1 MHKRARWCWVPR
13 DGLALPPI
21 PTARAGSSAGAAAE
35 RACRARSER
44 SGGTHRRGNLGLGG
58 ASGLA
63 VVDALAG
70 GDEAVGVDG
79 VRHALLDLDLGVLV
93 REPRHLLPRNR
104 HQRVLQ
110 NHLQATH
117 TPSLR
122 VSAAPC
128 PCPTHLLF
136 LARHNGVTKCFRAA
150 QCTAD
155 AEDDGL
161 SRLAGCTPCASTAS
175 TRGSDRC
182 CAHPSGLVS
191 HNPTRLRHSEVDG
204 FHKSSQD
211 STTQRAG
218 QRTKTVSQAEGQP
231 RSEREGRGGCA

>member
-1 MHKRARWCWVPR
+1 MPSLTSILVSLYENPDTCFPEIGTSASCRITCKPHTHPRCASALRPVPVPR
-13 DGLALPPI
+13 ICA
-21 PTARAGSSAGAAAE
+21 
-35 RACRARSER
+35 
-44 SGGTHRRGNLGLGG
+44 
-58 ASGLA
+58 
-63 VVDALAG
+63 
-70 GDEAVGVDG
+70 
-79 VRHALLDLDLGVLV
+79 
-93 REPRHLLPRNR
+93 RHLWWYLN
-104 HQRVLQ
+104 
-110 NHLQATH
+110 
-117 TPSLR
+117 S
-122 VSAAPC
+122 
-128 PCPTHLLF
+128 LF